1 MNLASPSKTEDGKI
15 IFKGGEIM
23 AAVCGDL
30 KGQEALSEIMSW
42 KKGRF
47 TLYGIFDGTVCRE

>member
-1 MNLASPSKTEDGKI
+1 MASI
-15 IFKGGEIM
+15 
-23 AAVCGDL
+23 CGDL

-47 TLYGIFDGTVCRE
+47 ALYGIFDGTVCRE